1 MYRRFIV
8 VAFLLLSF
16 MFLSVNGLAIGT
28 LSGDFDGYNE
38 AQMRHEDPWTGRS
51 KLKDNM
57 PDGVTMPEGAYIPDE
72 YVPNKNRRG
81 SFGLADSDGN
91 FIKELV
97 RIDPATPLGRKGP
110 NYPHYHDSRFSKGN
124 NHKSLDRWPWIY
136 KKPVK

>member
-38 AQMRHEDPWTGRS
+38 AQMRHEDPWTGKS

-57 PDGVTMPEGAYIPDE
+57 SGQMV
-72 YVPNKNRRG
+72 
-81 SFGLADSDGN
+81 
-91 FIKELV
+91 
-97 RIDPATPLGRKGP
+97 
-110 NYPHYHDSRFSKGN
+110 
-124 NHKSLDRWPWIY
+124 
-136 KKPVK
+136 